1 MRDQKGANPTT
12 RAATSSPGTIGTKEE
27 LGSFHF
33 RFALNEARYWSY
45 FRQKFSMNTK
55 QLFDLTGRVAIV
67 TGGSVGLGRQMAEGL
82 AEMGTNL
89 VLCARKKERCEQA
102 AEELKQLG
110 VKTLALT
117 CDVKNPDQIRSVVEE
132 TISQFGRIDILINNA
147 GTSWGAPVEEMRLEQ
162 WNKVIETNLTGT
174 FLFSQAV
181 GRVMVPQRRGKIL
194 NIASVAGLRGAPPE
208 FQAIGYHAS
217 KGGVIAFTKDLACKW
232 GIHNIQVNAIAP
244 GWFPTNMSQVVIE
257 RNKDAFLGK
266 IPLRRFGNE
275 HDLKGAAVYLSSD
288 ASDYV
293 TGHVLVVD
301 GGQTA

>member
-1 MRDQKGANPTT
+1 
-12 RAATSSPGTIGTKEE
+12 
-27 LGSFHF
+27 
-33 RFALNEARYWSY
+33 
-45 FRQKFSMNTK
+45 MNVK
-55 QLFDLTGRVAIV
+55 KLFDLNGRVAII

-82 AEMGTNL
+82 AEVGANL
-89 VLCARKKERCEQA
+89 VLCARKKERCEKA

-110 VKTLALT
+110 VQTLALG
-117 CDVKNPDQIRSVVEE
+117 CDVKNPADVQAIVDATLSK
-132 TISQFGRIDILINNA
+132 FGRLDILINNA
-147 GTSWGAPVEEMRLEQ
+147 GTSWGAPVEEMKLEH
-162 WNKVIETNLTGT
+162 WHKVLDTNLTGT

-181 GRVMVPQRRGKIL
+181 GKTMVPQRRGKII

-217 KGGVIAFTKDLACKW
+217 KGGVIAFTQDLACKW

-257 RNKDAFLGK
+257 RNKEAFLQK
-266 IPLRRFGNE
+266 IPLRRFGND
-275 HDLKGAAVYLSSD
+275 HDLKGAAVFLSSD